1 MFDYKNIRNIFFKL
15 DPEQAHCIAEMA
27 MRTCTALPVVSSFI
41 AQKACINAPELM
53 QSLLGAMY
61 PNPVM
66 MAGGFDKNATML
78 RPLAALGF
86 GGLEFGTFTKKAQDG
101 NPKPRLFRLIKEESI
116 QNSMGFNNK
125 GASEIYKNVKPL
137 YPFVLP
143 IWANIGKN
151 KLTPNENAIDDYL
164 SLVSKFNPICDAF
177 VINLSSPNTPN
188 LRELLSFDFISELF
202 SRLNGLSTRPVFLK
216 ISPDMSNQSAVELCK
231 HAVNLGAAGVI
242 VANTSTDY
250 SLSSS
255 PNLKDFG
262 GLSGKVIAARAKELL
277 KDVASE
283 LYSKCVIVASGGI
296 SSADEAYERIKFGA
310 SLVQVFSAFIY
321 EGPFLARRINEGLC
335 ELLAKDGYAHIS
347 EAVGALIRKNDA

>member
-1 MFDYKNIRNIFFKL
+1 MFDYKSIRKIFFKL
-15 DPEQAHCIAEMA
+15 DPEQAHCVAEMA
-27 MRTCTALPVVSSFI
+27 MRAGVSLPLVSSFI
-41 AQKACINAPELM
+41 SQKACVNAPELM
-53 QSLLGAMY
+53 QSLPGGVY

-66 MAGGFDKNATML
+66 IAGGFDKNATML
-78 RPLAALGF
+78 RALAALGF
-86 GGLEFGTFTKKAQDG
+86 GGLEFGTFTPKPQNG
-101 NPKPRLFRLIKEESI
+101 NPKPRLFRLVEEESI
-116 QNSMGFNNK
+116 QNAMGFNNK
-125 GASEIYKNVKPL
+125 GADEIYNTVKPL

-151 KLTPNENAIDDYL
+151 KLTPNEKALDDYL

-202 SRLNGLSTRPVFLK
+202 SRLKGLSARPIFLK
-216 ISPDMSNQSAVELCK
+216 ISPDMSNQSAVKLCE
-231 HAVNLGAAGVI
+231 HTVNLGAAGVI

-255 PNLKDFG
+255 PDLKDFG

-277 KDVASE
+277 KEIAGA
-283 LYSKCVIVASGGI
+283 LYGRCVIVASGGI
-296 SSADEAYERIKFGA
+296 SSANDAYERIKLGA
-310 SLVQVFSAFIY
+310 NLVQIFSAFIY

-335 ELLAKDGYAHIS
+335 ELLAQDGYAHIS
-347 EAVGALIRKNDA
+347 EAVGASIRKNDA